1 MAEKTRTPIGEAV
14 GMVKTAE
21 HLQALP
27 ATSEALRRGELSGSH
42 AKVQQCHQISWGS
55 GWREV
60 PILRV

>member
-27 ATSEALRRGELSGSH
+27 ATSEALRRGELSGS
-42 AKVQQCHQISWGS
+42 QESERQCH
-55 GWREV
+55 
-60 PILRV
+60 